1 MVNTGRLSGDT
12 SQSNLHLTFLLDY
25 LILHCNW
32 IYFIDNFTY
41 NNLLFFTGHS
51 QDFMVANAKHQQQTM
66 DINYGLFSSL
76 RNISDK
82 DCEEYDL
89 KKHQSQHIWKGNRLR
104 LIVGKNTPRNTH
116 VFVTTAKQAEW
127 STSRLL
133 FLILYLISASVVYSL
148 GIRRKQYFGILREQ
162 YFAESNISLSL
173 LLHTSFAFHCPFFL
187 FAGNLLGFISV
198 ENWFGENL

>member
-1 MVNTGRLSGDT
+1 MVLNYILVGCPWNCFSNEQMVNTAKLSGDT
-12 SQSNLHLTFLLDY
+12 SQSNIHWTFFTRLL
-25 LILHCNW
+25 LHCNW
-32 IYFIDNFTY
+32 IYFIDNFTF

-66 DINYGLFSSL
+66 DINHGLFSSF

-89 KKHQSQHIWKGNRLR
+89 KKNQSQHIWIGNRLR
-104 LIVGKNTPRNTH
+104 LIVGKNKPRNTN

-133 FLILYLISASVVYSL
+133 FVILYLISASEV
-148 GIRRKQYFGILREQ
+148 
-162 YFAESNISLSL
+162 
-173 LLHTSFAFHCPFFL
+173 
-187 FAGNLLGFISV
+187 
-198 ENWFGENL
+198 

>member
-1 MVNTGRLSGDT
+1 MVNTGRLSGVT
-12 SQSNLHLTFLLDY
+12 SQSNLHWTFFTRLL
-25 LILHCNW
+25 LHRNW

-66 DINYGLFSSL
+66 DIDYGFFPHFE
-76 RNISDK
+76 IFK
-82 DCEEYDL
+82 TKIEEYDL
-89 KKHQSQHIWKGNRLR
+89 KKHQGQHIWKGNRFR
-104 LIVGKNTPRNTH
+104 PVVGKNKPRNTH

-148 GIRRKQYFGILREQ
+148 GIRRKQYLDILREQ
-162 YFAESNISLSL
+162 YFAFTTSSHFFRFPLSFFSFCRKFARLHFSGKLIWGEFVES
-173 LLHTSFAFHCPFFL
+173 
-187 FAGNLLGFISV
+187 
-198 ENWFGENL
+198 